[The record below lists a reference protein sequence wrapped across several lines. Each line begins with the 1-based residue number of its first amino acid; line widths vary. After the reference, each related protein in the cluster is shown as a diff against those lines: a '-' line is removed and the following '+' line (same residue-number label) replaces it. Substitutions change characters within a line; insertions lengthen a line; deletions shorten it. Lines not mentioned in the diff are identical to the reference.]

1 MKHKKALLSSIVLF
15 ILSLVSCNNNL
26 MYYNM
31 SIDKGIEVY
40 THILNENKYEFGFMP
55 GTNMLKKAEDVNKLI
70 YVDVKEG
77 KKIISSYGDRITEN
91 NLIIFIIP
99 NPCTDADL
107 KLVTNEEQK

>member
-1 MKHKKALLSSIVLF
+1 
-15 ILSLVSCNNNL
+15 
-26 MYYNM
+26 M

-107 KLVTNEEQK
+107 KLVTNEEQKLIAKEIKNILLN